1 MMITISTSKTRKIIP
16 IKKNL
21 REKGI
26 RDSEKGS
33 NPHSKGE
40 FFSFISKFLKF
51 IIKNKVNNIIKIT
64 KIKNK

>member
-1 MMITISTSKTRKIIP
+1 MP

-21 REKGI
+21 REKGT
-26 RDSEKGS
+26 RDKEKGS

-40 FFSFISKFLKF
+40 FFSFLSKFLKF
-51 IIKNKVNNIIKIT
+51 IIMNIVNKIIKII